1 MGVVNKM
8 GVLDPTKEGGI
19 VAIYYT
25 GGIIGGFWGG
35 QVADKY
41 GRIKAM
47 IVGCLWTIV
56 GGSLMVG
63 RHPLQPTYTSHCLAD
78 SLSHRPLPK
87 ISPGCVALVLLLV
100 LESASSSQS
109 FRRYDK
115 PF

>member
-1 MGVVNKM
+1 MGVDNKL

-19 VAIYYT
+19 VAIYYI

-47 IVGCLWTIV
+47 IVGCLWTVV

-63 RHPLQPTYTSHCLAD
+63 CHPLQPTYTFHCLAH

-87 ISPGCVALVLLLV
+87 ISPRCAALVLLLV

-115 PF
+115 PS